1 MQLQLVLLMN
11 VVAGKEEEAKRK
23 VIILGLI
30 LTDEKNKVMLQK

>member
-30 LTDEKNKVMLQK
+30 LTDEKNKVILQK